1 MYAESF
7 PTLKACLHH
16 NQEEKVRILGSTSRT
31 LRTTSSL
38 TTQQATT
45 YSLLSLWQELKDT
58 VSQRGNVSVHHHT
71 TRTAHPLGQRL
82 QWLLNPQV
90 PISMSLSLGR
100 LLPGS
105 HLVSAIFLA
114 GSYFGN

>member
-1 MYAESF
+1 MHAKASSF
-7 PTLKACLHH
+7 STLKACLHH
-16 NQEEKVRILGSTSRT
+16 NQEEKVRILESPSHT
-31 LRTTSSL
+31 LQTMSFL
-38 TTQQATT
+38 TTQQTTT
-45 YSLLSLWQELKDT
+45 YSLLSLWQELKT
-58 VSQRGNVSVHHHT
+58 QRDKLSVHHH

-90 PISMSLSLGR
+90 LISMSLSLGR

-114 GSYFGN
+114 GS